1 MNLILLTRDYYKV
14 LETTF
19 ILINNITH
27 DHIYIYI
34 YYCCTIFSVA
44 THGHSPSMTIRV
56 AVRRGPSTASAEP
69 ISNCTIQGR
78 LNALKLI
85 FS

>member
-1 MNLILLTRDYYKV
+1 MQQNVSYPKLVYYMCFMNLILLTRDYYKV

-34 YYCCTIFSVA
+34 LLLHYFFRC
-44 THGHSPSMTIRV
+44 
-56 AVRRGPSTASAEP
+56 
-69 ISNCTIQGR
+69 
-78 LNALKLI
+78 NAWT
-85 FS
+85 FT